1 GFSPVPVETDRL
13 GCVSNPVTIEVN
25 NNQILPA
32 ISAAPTPATNC
43 PGGTDNGAITASVTN
58 GVAGQTFSFQWA
70 KGNLITDPAVPDGNG
85 GNTAT
90 ITGQQGNQNYIV
102 LVTNNQTGC
111 ENTLIQ
117 TLADDSVV
125 PVLSL
130 VTTDNSI
137 CDPVLGYN
145 GTVSM

>member
-1 GFSPVPVETDRL
+1 

-32 ISAAPTPATNC
+32 ITATPTPSTNC
-43 PGGTDNGAITASVTN
+43 PGSADNGAVTATVTN
-58 GVAGQTFSFQWA
+58 GIAGQTFTFQWA
-70 KGNLITDPAVPDGNG
+70 KGNLITDPAVPNGNG

-90 ITGQQGNQNYIV
+90 ITAQAGNQNYIV
-102 LVTNNQTGC
+102 LVTNDQTGC

-117 TLADDSVV
+117 TIADNSEV

-130 VTTDNSI
+130 ISTDNSI
-137 CDPVLGYN
+137 CDPTLGFN
-145 GTVSM
+145 GTVS